1 METLVEDFRF
11 VAVNLELSGTCD
23 NESLDIW
30 FVVCNEMLCKE
41 LATFADVVVS
51 LFLSDTGE
59 TDGRLTTAAVLFGE
73 GDHDTLEDFFVVAL
87 ECGVEDSIAVNNHK
101 SELFVVFEQSLQR
114 LGVEFV
120 LALVAE
126 HVDGLE
132 GFQVKRNF
140 LFCFAVVQRNHS
152 AEEHE
157 AIRGDA
163 FVELQL

>member
-1 METLVEDFRF
+1 
-11 VAVNLELSGTCD
+11 
-23 NESLDIW
+23 
-30 FVVCNEMLCKE
+30 MLCEE
-41 LATFADVVVS
+41 LATFADVVVA

-73 GDHDTLEDFFVVAL
+73 GDHDTLKDFFVVAL
-87 ECGVEDSIAVNNHK
+87 ECGVEDSIAVDNHK
-101 SELFVVFEQSLQR
+101 SELFVVFEQSLQW

-132 GFQVKRNF
+132 GFQVKGNF
-140 LFCFAVVQRNHS
+140 LFCFAVVHRNDS

-157 AIRGDA
+157 AIHGDV